1 MRLMLTIFFACCV
14 YTNTLAQIQVGQIR
28 VGVCTDRSVY
38 QYGDPVNITVTAYNL
53 TSDTVI
59 LNFLSPCP
67 ANYSIDN
74 EFHVFCIMCICPS
87 STTIPPHGTAS
98 WNFQHSY
105 HPPLLPPLSIGSHVV
120 VGTLYPYGI
129 SLPVNILVSI
139 VTAVDNLTPDG
150 FLLGQNYPN
159 PFNGVTWVPFTLA
172 LPGRVKID
180 VLNFLGQSVR
190 TILDDYYTSGSHLV
204 RVDLNDVSNGLYWCR
219 LETGGRAQTIRLVLS
234 K

>member
-1 MRLMLTIFFACCV
+1 M
-14 YTNTLAQIQVGQIR
+14 
-28 VGVCTDRSVY
+28 
-38 QYGDPVNITVTAYNL
+38 
-53 TSDTVI
+53 
-59 LNFLSPCP
+59 
-67 ANYSIDN
+67 
-74 EFHVFCIMCICPS
+74 
-87 STTIPPHGTAS
+87 
-98 WNFQHSY
+98 
-105 HPPLLPPLSIGSHVV
+105 
-120 VGTLYPYGI
+120 
-129 SLPVNILVSI
+129 
-139 VTAVDNLTPDG
+139 DNLTPDG

-190 TILDDYYTSGSHLV
+190 TILNDYYTSGSHLV